1 MDDKPMLYVD
11 TRVPSRPTPEPAFF
25 TANSPFKLS
34 TSYTNS
40 MEYSTGQDW
49 TQQNMWYPAAANWT
63 QRVEVMHSTV
73 STEQQQYHS
82 GTGFLEACKSSVES
96 SSSYSIFSVLSGLS
110 SSYNPFEDIYSTMPS
125 KSLSPSTSQ
134 AETNTK
140 HAINTIHIELRKL
153 QDTLV
158 DQSRTLADQS
168 RTLAD
173 QSRMLEEVMQV
184 LRVSRRP

>member
-1 MDDKPMLYVD
+1 MDDKPTLYVD

-25 TANSPFKLS
+25 TANSPFKPPA
-34 TSYTNS
+34 TYTNS
-40 MEYSTGQDW
+40 MEYSTDQDW
-49 TQQNMWYPAAANWT
+49 AQQNSWYPAAANWT

-73 STEQQQYHS
+73 STEQQPYHG

-96 SSSYSIFSVLSGLS
+96 SSSYSIFSILSGLS
-110 SSYNPFEDIYSTMPS
+110 SSYNPFEDMYSTMPS
-125 KSLSPSTSQ
+125 KSLSPLTSQ
-134 AETNTK
+134 AETNMKDT
-140 HAINTIHIELRKL
+140 INTIQIQLRKL
-153 QDTLV
+153 QD
-158 DQSRTLADQS
+158 TLADQS